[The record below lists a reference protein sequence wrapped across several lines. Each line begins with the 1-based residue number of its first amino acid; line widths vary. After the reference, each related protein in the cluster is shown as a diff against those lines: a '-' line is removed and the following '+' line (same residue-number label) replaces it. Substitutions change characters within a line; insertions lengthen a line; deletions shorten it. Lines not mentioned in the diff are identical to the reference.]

1 MTARFRRGARAVDIW
16 PGFVDALA
24 TLLLVL
30 IFLLVVFV
38 VAEFFLGRVL
48 SGREDELAG
57 LKNAIA
63 ELEDLLSLEEAQTSD
78 LRGDLDAVAAE
89 LTTANRDRED
99 LRAERLDLLSQV
111 EALTR
116 RGDDLAA
123 ALEESADGDANAEA
137 LRLLLAETRAA
148 LAAARAEQYDAVVEA
163 AESRSEL
170 DEERRLSDAARQ
182 RVALLNA
189 QLARLRAQ
197 LAAIQSALDASE
209 RDASDKDAQ
218 IADLGRRLN
227 LALAQRVE
235 ELQQARSVF
244 FARLR
249 EVLGG
254 RSDMRIDG
262 DRFVI
267 PSGVL
272 FASGSDRLG
281 DDGIRQVADLAALLL
296 EISAE
301 LPADVDWVLRI
312 DGHTD
317 RLPVRETAGFGSNWA
332 LSAARAITVVR
343 TLVANGVPPERL
355 MAAGFGEFQPLD
367 GADTAEAYRRN
378 RRIELKLTQ
387 R

>member
-63 ELEDLLSLEEAQTSD
+63 ELEDLLSLEEAQTRD
-78 LRGDLDAVAAE
+78 LRNDLESIAVE
-89 LTTANRDRED
+89 LTAANQDRED
-99 LRAERLDLLSQV
+99 LRAERLDLLRQV
-111 EALTR
+111 ETLTR
-116 RGDDLAA
+116 RGEELTA
-123 ALEESADGDANAEA
+123 ALKESADGDEDAEA
-137 LRLLLAETRAA
+137 LRLLLAETEVA

-182 RVALLNA
+182 RIALLNA

-197 LAAIQSALDASE
+197 LATIQRALDASE

-249 EVLGG
+249 EVLGA
-254 RSDMRIDG
+254 RSDVRIDG

-281 DDGIRQVADLAALLL
+281 DDGLRQVAGLAALLL

-317 RLPVRETAGFGSNWA
+317 RLPIRDTAGFGSNWA

-355 MAAGFGEFQPLD
+355 MAAGFGEFQPID

-378 RRIELKLTQ
+378 RRIELKLT
-387 R
+387 RR

>member
-63 ELEDLLSLEEAQTSD
+63 ELEDLLSLEEAQTRD
-78 LRGDLDAVAAE
+78 LRDDLESIAVE
-89 LTTANRDRED
+89 LTTANQDRED
-99 LRAERLDLLSQV
+99 LRAERLDLLRQV

-116 RGDDLAA
+116 RGEELTA
-123 ALEESADGDANAEA
+123 ALKESADGDEDAEA
-137 LRLLLAETRAA
+137 LRLLLAETEAA

-182 RVALLNA
+182 RIALLNA

-197 LAAIQSALDASE
+197 LATIQRALDASE

-235 ELQQARSVF
+235 ELQQAQSVF

-249 EVLGG
+249 EVLGA
-254 RSDMRIDG
+254 RSDVRIDG

-281 DDGIRQVADLAALLL
+281 DDGLRQVAGLAALLL

-317 RLPVRETAGFGSNWA
+317 RLPIRDTAGFGSNWA

-355 MAAGFGEFQPLD
+355 MAAGFGEFQPID
-367 GADTAEAYRRN
+367 GTDTAEAYRRN
-378 RRIELKLTQ
+378 RRIELKLT
-387 R
+387 RR

>member
-63 ELEDLLSLEEAQTSD
+63 ELEDLLSLEEAQTRDLRSD
-78 LRGDLDAVAAE
+78 LESIAVE
-89 LTTANRDRED
+89 LTAANQDRED
-99 LRAERLDLLSQV
+99 LRAERLDLLRQV
-111 EALTR
+111 ETLTR
-116 RGDDLAA
+116 RGEELTA
-123 ALEESADGDANAEA
+123 ALKESADGDEDAEA
-137 LRLLLAETRAA
+137 LRLLLAETEAA

-182 RVALLNA
+182 RIALLNA

-197 LAAIQSALDASE
+197 LATIQRALDASE

-249 EVLGG
+249 EVLGA
-254 RSDMRIDG
+254 RSDVRIDG

-281 DDGIRQVADLAALLL
+281 DDGLRQVAGLAALLL

-317 RLPVRETAGFGSNWA
+317 RLPIRDTAGFGSNWA

-355 MAAGFGEFQPLD
+355 MAAGFGEFQPID
-367 GADTAEAYRRN
+367 SADTAEAYRRN
-378 RRIELKLTQ
+378 RRIELKLT
-387 R
+387 RR

>member
-63 ELEDLLSLEEAQTSD
+63 ELEDLLSLEEAQTRD
-78 LRGDLDAVAAE
+78 LRDDLESIAVE
-89 LTTANRDRED
+89 LTAANQDRED
-99 LRAERLDLLSQV
+99 LRAERLDLLRQV

-116 RGDDLAA
+116 RGDELTA
-123 ALEESADGDANAEA
+123 ALRESADGNEDAEA
-137 LRLLLAETRAA
+137 LRLLLAETEAA

-182 RVALLNA
+182 RIALLNA

-197 LAAIQSALDASE
+197 LAAIQRALDASE

-249 EVLGG
+249 EVLGA
-254 RSDMRIDG
+254 RSDVRIDG

-281 DDGIRQVADLAALLL
+281 DDGLRQVAGLAALLL

-317 RLPVRETAGFGSNWA
+317 RLPIRDTAGFGSNWA

-355 MAAGFGEFQPLD
+355 MAAGFGEFQPID

-378 RRIELKLTQ
+378 RRIELKLT
-387 R
+387 RR

>member
-123 ALEESADGDANAEA
+123 ALEESADGDADAEA

-254 RSDMRIDG
+254 RSDVRIDG

-301 LPADVDWVLRI
+301 LPTDVDWVLRI

>member
-63 ELEDLLSLEEAQTSD
+63 ELEDLLSLEEAQTRD
-78 LRGDLDAVAAE
+78 LRDDLESIAVE
-89 LTTANRDRED
+89 LTTANQDRED
-99 LRAERLDLLSQV
+99 LRAERLDLLRQV

-116 RGDDLAA
+116 RGEELTA
-123 ALEESADGDANAEA
+123 ALKESADGDEDAEA
-137 LRLLLAETRAA
+137 LRLLLTETRAA
-148 LAAARAEQYDAVVEA
+148 LAAARAGQYDAVVEA

-182 RVALLNA
+182 RIALLNA

-197 LAAIQSALDASE
+197 LAAIQRALDASE

-249 EVLGG
+249 EILGG
-254 RSDMRIDG
+254 RSDVRIDG

-281 DDGIRQVADLAALLL
+281 DDGLRQVAGLAALLL

-317 RLPVRETAGFGSNWA
+317 RLPVRRTSGFGSNWA

-367 GADTAEAYRRN
+367 SADTAEAYRRN
-378 RRIELKLTQ
+378 RRIELKLT
-387 R
+387 RR

>member
-78 LRGDLDAVAAE
+78 LRGDLDAIAAE

-123 ALEESADGDANAEA
+123 ALEESADGDADAEA

-197 LAAIQSALDASE
+197 LATIQSALDASE

-249 EVLGG
+249 EVLGE
-254 RSDMRIDG
+254 RSDVRIDG

>member
-57 LKNAIA
+57 LKNAVA
-63 ELEDLLSLEEAQTSD
+63 ELEDLLSLEEAQTRD
-78 LRGDLDAVAAE
+78 LRGDLAAVAVE
-89 LTTANRDRED
+89 LTTANQDRED
-99 LRAERLDLLSQV
+99 LRAERLDLLREV

-116 RGDDLAA
+116 RGDELAA
-123 ALEESADGDANAEA
+123 ALKESADGDEDAEA
-137 LRLLLAETRAA
+137 LRLLLAETEAA

-182 RVALLNA
+182 RIALLNA

-197 LAAIQSALDASE
+197 LATIQRALDASE

-249 EVLGG
+249 EILGG
-254 RSDMRIDG
+254 RSDVRIDG

-281 DDGIRQVADLAALLL
+281 DDGLRQVAGLAALLL

-317 RLPVRETAGFGSNWA
+317 RLPIRETAGFGSNWA

-367 GADTAEAYRRN
+367 SADTAEAYRRN
-378 RRIELKLTQ
+378 RRIELKLT
-387 R
+387 RR

>member
-63 ELEDLLSLEEAQTSD
+63 ELEDLLSLEEAQTRD
-78 LRGDLDAVAAE
+78 LRGDLAAIAVE
-89 LTTANRDRED
+89 LTTANQDRED
-99 LRAERLDLLSQV
+99 LRAERLDLLREV

-116 RGDDLAA
+116 RGDELAA
-123 ALEESADGDANAEA
+123 ALKESADGDEDAEA

-148 LAAARAEQYDAVVEA
+148 LAAARDEQYDAVVEA

-182 RVALLNA
+182 RIALLNA

-197 LAAIQSALDASE
+197 LAAIQRALDASE

-249 EVLGG
+249 EILGG
-254 RSDMRIDG
+254 RSDVRIDG

-281 DDGIRQVADLAALLL
+281 DDGLRQVADLAALLL

-317 RLPVRETAGFGSNWA
+317 RLPIRDTAGFGSNWA

-367 GADTAEAYRRN
+367 SADTAEAYRRN
-378 RRIELKLTQ
+378 RRIELKLT
-387 R
+387 RR

>member
-57 LKNAIA
+57 LKNAVA
-63 ELEDLLSLEEAQTSD
+63 ELEDLLSLEEAQTRD
-78 LRGDLDAVAAE
+78 LRGDLAAVAVE
-89 LTTANRDRED
+89 LTTANQDRED
-99 LRAERLDLLSQV
+99 LRAERLDLLREV

-116 RGDDLAA
+116 RGDELAA
-123 ALEESADGDANAEA
+123 ALKESADGDEDTEA

-148 LAAARAEQYDAVVEA
+148 LAAARAGQYDAVVEA

-182 RVALLNA
+182 RIALLNA

-197 LAAIQSALDASE
+197 LAAIQRALDASE

-249 EVLGG
+249 EILGG
-254 RSDMRIDG
+254 RSDVRIDG

-281 DDGIRQVADLAALLL
+281 DDGLRQVADLAALLL

-317 RLPVRETAGFGSNWA
+317 RLPVRRTSGFGSNWA

-367 GADTAEAYRRN
+367 NADTAEAYRRN
-378 RRIELKLTQ
+378 RRIELKLT
-387 R
+387 RR

>member
-63 ELEDLLSLEEAQTSD
+63 ELEDLLSLEEAQTRD
-78 LRGDLDAVAAE
+78 LRDDLESIAVE
-89 LTTANRDRED
+89 LTAANQDRED
-99 LRAERLDLLSQV
+99 LRAERLDLLRQV
-111 EALTR
+111 ETLTR
-116 RGDDLAA
+116 RGDELTA
-123 ALEESADGDANAEA
+123 ALKESADGDEDAEA
-137 LRLLLAETRAA
+137 LRLLLAETEAA

-182 RVALLNA
+182 RIALLNA

-197 LAAIQSALDASE
+197 LAAIQRALDASE

-249 EVLGG
+249 EVLGA
-254 RSDMRIDG
+254 RSDVRIDG

-281 DDGIRQVADLAALLL
+281 DDGLRQVAGLAALLL

-317 RLPVRETAGFGSNWA
+317 RLPIRDTAGFGSNWA

-355 MAAGFGEFQPLD
+355 MAAGFGEFQPID

-378 RRIELKLTQ
+378 RRIELKLT
-387 R
+387 RR

>member
-254 RSDMRIDG
+254 RSDVRIDG

>member
-63 ELEDLLSLEEAQTSD
+63 ELEDLLSLEEAQTRD
-78 LRGDLDAVAAE
+78 LRDDLESIAVE
-89 LTTANRDRED
+89 LTTANQDRED
-99 LRAERLDLLSQV
+99 LRAERLDLLRQV
-111 EALTR
+111 ETLTR
-116 RGDDLAA
+116 RGEELTA
-123 ALEESADGDANAEA
+123 ALKESADGDEDAEA
-137 LRLLLAETRAA
+137 LRLLLAETEAA

-182 RVALLNA
+182 RIALLNA

-197 LAAIQSALDASE
+197 LATIQRALDASE

-235 ELQQARSVF
+235 ELQQAQSVF

-249 EVLGG
+249 EVLGA
-254 RSDMRIDG
+254 RSDVRIDG

-281 DDGIRQVADLAALLL
+281 DDGLRQVASLAALLL

-317 RLPVRETAGFGSNWA
+317 RLPIRDTAGFGSNWA

-355 MAAGFGEFQPLD
+355 MAAGFGEFQPID

-378 RRIELKLTQ
+378 RRIELKLT
-387 R
+387 RR

>member
-63 ELEDLLSLEEAQTSD
+63 ELEDLLSLEEAQTRD
-78 LRGDLDAVAAE
+78 LRDDLESIAVE
-89 LTTANRDRED
+89 LTTANQDRED
-99 LRAERLDLLSQV
+99 LRAERLDLLRQV
-111 EALTR
+111 ETLTR
-116 RGDDLAA
+116 RGEELTA
-123 ALEESADGDANAEA
+123 ALKESADGDEDAEA
-137 LRLLLAETRAA
+137 LRLLLAETEAA

-182 RVALLNA
+182 RIALLNA

-197 LAAIQSALDASE
+197 LATIQRALDASE

-235 ELQQARSVF
+235 ELQQAQSVF

-249 EVLGG
+249 EVLGA
-254 RSDMRIDG
+254 RSDVRIDG

-281 DDGIRQVADLAALLL
+281 DDGLRQVAGLAALLL

-317 RLPVRETAGFGSNWA
+317 RLPIRDTAGFGSNWA

-355 MAAGFGEFQPLD
+355 MAAGFGEFQPID

-378 RRIELKLTQ
+378 RRIELKLT
-387 R
+387 RR

>member
-57 LKNAIA
+57 LKNAVA
-63 ELEDLLSLEEAQTSD
+63 ELEDLLSLEEAQTRD
-78 LRGDLDAVAAE
+78 LRDDLESIAVE
-89 LTTANRDRED
+89 LTAANQDRED
-99 LRAERLDLLSQV
+99 LRAERLDLLRQV

-116 RGDDLAA
+116 RGEELTA
-123 ALEESADGDANAEA
+123 ALKESADGDEDAEA
-137 LRLLLAETRAA
+137 LRLLLAETEAA

-182 RVALLNA
+182 RTALLNA

-197 LAAIQSALDASE
+197 LAAIQRALDASE

-235 ELQQARSVF
+235 ELQQAQSVF

-249 EVLGG
+249 EVLGA
-254 RSDMRIDG
+254 RSDVRIDG

-281 DDGIRQVADLAALLL
+281 DDGLRQVADLAALLL

-317 RLPVRETAGFGSNWA
+317 RLPIRDTAGFGSNWA

-367 GADTAEAYRRN
+367 SADTAEAYRRN
-378 RRIELKLTQ
+378 RRIELKLT
-387 R
+387 RR

>member
-63 ELEDLLSLEEAQTSD
+63 ELEDLLSLEEAQTRD
-78 LRGDLDAVAAE
+78 LRDDLESIAVE
-89 LTTANRDRED
+89 LTTANQDRED
-99 LRAERLDLLSQV
+99 LRAERLDLLRQV

-116 RGDDLAA
+116 RGEELTA
-123 ALEESADGDANAEA
+123 ALKESADGDEDAEA
-137 LRLLLAETRAA
+137 LRLLLAETEAA

-182 RVALLNA
+182 RIALLNA

-197 LAAIQSALDASE
+197 LATIQRALDASE

-249 EVLGG
+249 EVLGA
-254 RSDMRIDG
+254 RSDVRIDG

-281 DDGIRQVADLAALLL
+281 DDGLRQVAGLAALLL

-317 RLPVRETAGFGSNWA
+317 RLPIRDTAGFGSNWA

-355 MAAGFGEFQPLD
+355 MAAGFGEFQPID
-367 GADTAEAYRRN
+367 SADTAEAYRRN
-378 RRIELKLTQ
+378 RRIELKLT
-387 R
+387 RR

>member
-63 ELEDLLSLEEAQTSD
+63 ELEDLLSLEEAQTRD
-78 LRGDLDAVAAE
+78 LRDDLESIAVE
-89 LTTANRDRED
+89 LTAANQDRED
-99 LRAERLDLLSQV
+99 LRAERLDLLRQV

-116 RGDDLAA
+116 RGEELTA
-123 ALEESADGDANAEA
+123 ALKESADGDEDAEA
-137 LRLLLAETRAA
+137 LRLLLAETEAA

-182 RVALLNA
+182 RTALLNA

-197 LAAIQSALDASE
+197 LAAIQRALDASE

-235 ELQQARSVF
+235 ELQQAQSVF

-249 EVLGG
+249 EVLGA
-254 RSDMRIDG
+254 RSDVRIDG

-281 DDGIRQVADLAALLL
+281 DDGLRQVADLAALLL

-317 RLPVRETAGFGSNWA
+317 RLPIRDTAGFGSNWA

-355 MAAGFGEFQPLD
+355 MAAGFGEFQPID

-378 RRIELKLTQ
+378 RRIELKLT
-387 R
+387 RR

>member
-63 ELEDLLSLEEAQTSD
+63 ELEDLLSLEEAQTRD
-78 LRGDLDAVAAE
+78 LRGDLESIAVE
-89 LTTANRDRED
+89 LTAANQDRED
-99 LRAERLDLLSQV
+99 LRAERLDLLRQV

-116 RGDDLAA
+116 RGDELTA
-123 ALEESADGDANAEA
+123 ALKESADGDEDAEA
-137 LRLLLAETRAA
+137 LRLLLAETEAA

-182 RVALLNA
+182 RIALLNA

-197 LAAIQSALDASE
+197 LAAIQRALDASE

-249 EVLGG
+249 EVLGA
-254 RSDMRIDG
+254 RSDVRIDG

-281 DDGIRQVADLAALLL
+281 DDGLRQVAGLAALLL

-317 RLPVRETAGFGSNWA
+317 RLPIRDTAGFGSNWA

-355 MAAGFGEFQPLD
+355 MAAGFGEFQPID

-378 RRIELKLTQ
+378 RRIELKLT
-387 R
+387 RR

>member
-63 ELEDLLSLEEAQTSD
+63 ELEDLLSLEEAQTRD
-78 LRGDLDAVAAE
+78 LRDDLESIAVE
-89 LTTANRDRED
+89 LTTANQDRED
-99 LRAERLDLLSQV
+99 LRAERLDLLRQV

-116 RGDDLAA
+116 RGEELTA
-123 ALEESADGDANAEA
+123 ALKESADGDEDAEA
-137 LRLLLAETRAA
+137 LRLLLAETEAA

-182 RVALLNA
+182 RIALLNA

-197 LAAIQSALDASE
+197 LATIQRALDASE

-235 ELQQARSVF
+235 ELQQAQSVF

-249 EVLGG
+249 EVLGA
-254 RSDMRIDG
+254 RSDVRIDG

-281 DDGIRQVADLAALLL
+281 DDGLRQVAGLAALLL

-317 RLPVRETAGFGSNWA
+317 RLPIRDTAGFGSNWA

-355 MAAGFGEFQPLD
+355 MAAGFGEFQPID

-378 RRIELKLTQ
+378 RRIELKLT
-387 R
+387 RR

>member
-63 ELEDLLSLEEAQTSD
+63 ELEDLLSLEEAQTRD
-78 LRGDLDAVAAE
+78 LRDDLESIAVE
-89 LTTANRDRED
+89 LTAANQDRED
-99 LRAERLDLLSQV
+99 LRAERLDLLRQV

-116 RGDDLAA
+116 RGEELTA
-123 ALEESADGDANAEA
+123 ALKESADGDEDAEA
-137 LRLLLAETRAA
+137 LRLLLAETEAA

-182 RVALLNA
+182 RTALLNA

-197 LAAIQSALDASE
+197 LAAIQRALDASE

-235 ELQQARSVF
+235 ELQQAQSVF

-249 EVLGG
+249 EVLGA
-254 RSDMRIDG
+254 RSDVRIDG

-281 DDGIRQVADLAALLL
+281 DDGLRQVAGLAALLL

-317 RLPVRETAGFGSNWA
+317 RLPIRETAGFGSNWA

-355 MAAGFGEFQPLD
+355 MAAGFGEFQPID

-378 RRIELKLTQ
+378 RRIELKLT
-387 R
+387 RR

>member
-123 ALEESADGDANAEA
+123 ALEESADGDADAEA

-254 RSDMRIDG
+254 RSDVRIDG

>member
-57 LKNAIA
+57 LKNAVA
-63 ELEDLLSLEEAQTSD
+63 ELEDLLSLEEAQTRD
-78 LRGDLDAVAAE
+78 LRGDLAAIAVE
-89 LTTANRDRED
+89 LTTANQDRED
-99 LRAERLDLLSQV
+99 LRAERLDLLREV
-111 EALTR
+111 EALAR
-116 RGDDLAA
+116 RGDELAA
-123 ALEESADGDANAEA
+123 ALKESADGDEDAEA

-148 LAAARAEQYDAVVEA
+148 LAAARAGQYDAVVEA

-182 RVALLNA
+182 RIALLNA

-197 LAAIQSALDASE
+197 LAAIQRALDASE

-249 EVLGG
+249 EILGA
-254 RSDMRIDG
+254 RSDVRIDG

-281 DDGIRQVADLAALLL
+281 DDGLRQVADLAALLL

-317 RLPVRETAGFGSNWA
+317 RLPVRRTSGFGSNWA

-367 GADTAEAYRRN
+367 SADTAEAYRRN
-378 RRIELKLTQ
+378 RRIELKLT
-387 R
+387 RR